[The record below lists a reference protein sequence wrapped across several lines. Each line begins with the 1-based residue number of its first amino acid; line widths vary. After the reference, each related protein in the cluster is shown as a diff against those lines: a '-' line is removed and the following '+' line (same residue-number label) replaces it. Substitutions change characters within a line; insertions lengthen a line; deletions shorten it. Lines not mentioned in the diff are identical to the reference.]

1 VVVVDKRTSPTVGV
15 IVVNYQGGEL
25 TLRCLESLQALEWPR
40 DRLRIV
46 LVDNASGDGVL
57 EEVERRWT
65 DVLTIASPSNV
76 GFATGCNLG
85 IRRLADADYI
95 GLVNNDAFVDPAW
108 LQHLVAVL
116 EGNPA
121 VGAASS
127 KVLFATPFVE
137 LQLETSTSVLG
148 RGDRRPLGVHLSG
161 SRVDGKDV
169 WRRTQLVR
177 GFWGG
182 ERRRGAPDG
191 QWSSDRALLRVP
203 SGTDGG
209 SAAACEL
216 RLAAGGEKS
225 VVVAC
230 GSDKHELAVGRT
242 PTWYEIPLVGPAV
255 DVLNSTG
262 VLLLEGGYGADRG
275 FLEVDEGQYDEP
287 AEVFAWSGAAV
298 LLSKRYLEAVGLF
311 DDRFFLYYED
321 FDLSWRGRLA
331 GWRYMYEP
339 GSVAQ
344 HVHSA
349 ATGQASPLQQ
359 HYVERNRLLT
369 LTRCAPRRVVLGAL
383 LRFVL
388 VTMSYLRRDALSRAA
403 RAEAPSFGTVLRRG
417 RAFAAYLVRLPVTL
431 SDRRRIRRARTV
443 GDAEILGWMV
453 PAPGPVLG
461 TKQ

>member
-1 VVVVDKRTSPTVGV
+1 MKPRPHVGVVVV
-15 IVVNYQGGEL
+15 NYNGGEL
-25 TLRCLESLQALEWPR
+25 TLRCLDSLHQLSWPA
-40 DRLRIV
+40 DRLRLV
-46 LVDNASGDGVL
+46 LVDNASSDGVAAQIRARWPSV
-57 EEVERRWT
+57 EVV
-65 DVLTIASPSNV
+65 DSPSNV

-85 IRRLADADYI
+85 IRRLGDADYI
-95 GLVNNDAFVDPAW
+95 GLLNNDAFVDPGW
-108 LQHLVAVL
+108 LQHLVAAL
-116 EGNPA
+116 EINPA

-137 LQLETSTSVLG
+137 LQLETSTLVPG
-148 RGDRRPLGVHLSG
+148 RGDPRPLGVHVSG

-182 ERRRGAPDG
+182 EHRRGAPDG

-203 SGTDGG
+203 SVTDGTTP
-209 SAAACEL
+209 AVCEL
-216 RLAAGGEKS
+216 RLAAGTDKS
-225 VVVAC
+225 VVVVC
-230 GSDKHELAVGRT
+230 GPDKHELAVGRT
-242 PTWYEIPLVGPAV
+242 PTWYEIPLAGPAR

-298 LLSKRYLEAVGLF
+298 LLSKRYLETVGLF

-339 GSVAQ
+339 GSVAR
-344 HVHSA
+344 HVHAA
-349 ATGQASPLQQ
+349 ATGQASPLQV

-403 RAEAPSFGTVLRRG
+403 RAEAPTVGTVLRRG

-431 SDRRRIRRARTV
+431 SARRRIRRARTV